1 MNNTVNVNCTTD
13 RNNHVN
19 YHGSVKECNVKVLS
33 YYNIAITTK
42 STMAL
47 NIVRR
52 YQNNM
57 IENQKST
64 DHDDNSDRKR
74 HGQTNHGFNSAGVG
88 RRTQPIS
95 KLLNALL
102 ITSALNPTCL
112 FIIFIT
118 SVLNPFSELLPKY
131 YSPIKKL
138 KNFLSLKL

>member
-1 MNNTVNVNCTTD
+1 MNNAVSVNCTTD

-74 HGQTNHGFNSAGVG
+74 HGQTNHGFNSAG
-88 RRTQPIS
+88 RRTTDATNQQITKCLAYYKCFKS
-95 KLLNALL
+95 DLL
-102 ITSALNPTCL
+102 IYYKC
-112 FIIFIT
+112 FK
-118 SVLNPFSELLPKY
+118 SVLRTLTKVLFSNQKVRKY
-131 YSPIKKL
+131 FYL
-138 KNFLSLKL
+138 